1 VANWVSGVSK
11 MSARRPGPSWIF
23 AAAAI
28 AALALFGCIRK
39 PTRAEPGASDAN
51 ATSAAAASAGAKA
64 AYALKPNVRLA
75 VRGLNEPV
83 QTALDGA
90 AKQFKSM
97 PVVYRKPT
105 SLPFGKPSPFSLVIA
120 SADLQAA
127 RARAAQGNPGV
138 EVVQSA
144 TLSDRVEADLQGDPS
159 VVDIH
164 LDGDAIR
171 DVSSAANVTWTWSVQ
186 PKLPQPITLTV
197 SLYNHV
203 TVDGQDHKIEGRAYT
218 DTFTVPMT
226 GWQTFMYGAQQFGRL
241 WGWIGAAV
249 VAVGGAIG
257 WWLRRRSAKA

>member
-1 VANWVSGVSK
+1 QIVANWVSGVSK

-39 PTRAEPGASDAN
+39 PTRAESSASVASDAN
-51 ATSAAAASAGAKA
+51 ATSAAAPGAGAKA
-64 AYALKPNVRLA
+64 AYALKPTVRLA

-127 RARAAQGNPGV
+127 
-138 EVVQSA
+138 
-144 TLSDRVEADLQGDPS
+144 
-159 VVDIH
+159 
-164 LDGDAIR
+164 
-171 DVSSAANVTWTWSVQ
+171 
-186 PKLPQPITLTV
+186 
-197 SLYNHV
+197 
-203 TVDGQDHKIEGRAYT
+203 
-218 DTFTVPMT
+218 
-226 GWQTFMYGAQQFGRL
+226 
-241 WGWIGAAV
+241 
-249 VAVGGAIG
+249 
-257 WWLRRRSAKA
+257 